1 MTTVVKMVG
10 EIGSLDNNEEIRADI
25 KLGDSEIHFLLK
37 WDQFI
42 CLIYKLNI

>member
-25 KLGDSEIHFLLK
+25 KLGDSEIHFFTEMGSVYMS
-37 WDQFI
+37 DI
-42 CLIYKLNI
+42 